1 MIGYIYL
8 IRNRINGKLYV
19 GQTIGELC
27 RRWAVHCC
35 QTNKSNS
42 AITKAIAKYGKSN
55 FEMIPIETIEDDNK
69 DCLIGKLNLLEKSYI
84 QSLRAL
90 VPRGYNILLGGNN
103 AKKPDS
109 IKLKISMALK
119 GNPKMKSQ
127 LGKKFSK
134 EHKEK
139 LSKASKWSKSLIC
152 LENNAIYSSITEA
165 SKKTN
170 VPRTSLSKSL
180 RKYGIYEG
188 RVTLKYL
195 GT

>member
-1 MIGYIYL
+1 
-8 IRNRINGKLYV
+8 
-19 GQTIGELC
+19 
-27 RRWAVHCC
+27 
-35 QTNKSNS
+35 
-42 AITKAIAKYGKSN
+42 
-55 FEMIPIETIEDDNK
+55 MIPIETIEDDNK